1 MSSQDWGRVDDAGN
15 VYVRVAD
22 EERLIASWQA
32 GPPEEGL
39 SFYQRRFDGLNAE
52 VTLLE
57 KRLKAGG
64 VDPETALGTIAR
76 LKEQVAAGA
85 AVGDLATLDRRLDA
99 AVALVDQRKEAV
111 KEERKADKAKAL
123 ANREAMVI
131 EAEKLGISKTW
142 KVSGDRFRDLLEEWK
157 NAPRV
162 DRSTE
167 QAMWKRFSA
176 ARTSFDRARRSHFAA
191 LDVERE
197 KAKVIKARLADEA
210 EALTTSADL
219 AETSRRYRDLMAQW
233 KTAGRA
239 GKGDDEILWQRFK
252 AAQDAFFAR
261 KNEKDAEQGMEHAAN
276 LAAKQELAAKA
287 EALLPITDIGSAKAA
302 LRDISKAWEAIGHV
316 PRDDKAKIEQRLKK
330 VEDAA
335 RNAEQELW
343 KRQDPAARA
352 RSQDAVDQ
360 LLGVIAKLEK
370 QRDAASAKGD
380 QRGVDQAN
388 ESITARQE
396 WLLQAQSA
404 LAEFSQ

>member
-123 ANREAMVI
+123 ANREAIVV
-131 EAEKLGISKTW
+131 EAEKLGTSTTW
-142 KVSGDRFRDLLEEWK
+142 KASGDRFRDLLEEWK

-162 DRSTE
+162 DRSAE

-176 ARTSFDRARRSHFAA
+176 ARTTFDRARRSHFAA

-197 KAKVIKARLADEA
+197 KAKVIKGRL
-210 EALTTSADL
+210 
-219 AETSRRYRDLMAQW
+219 
-233 KTAGRA
+233 
-239 GKGDDEILWQRFK
+239 
-252 AAQDAFFAR
+252 
-261 KNEKDAEQGMEHAAN
+261 
-276 LAAKQELAAKA
+276 
-287 EALLPITDIGSAKAA
+287 
-302 LRDISKAWEAIGHV
+302 V
-316 PRDDKAKIEQRLKK
+316 
-330 VEDAA
+330 
-335 RNAEQELW
+335 
-343 KRQDPAARA
+343 
-352 RSQDAVDQ
+352 
-360 LLGVIAKLEK
+360 
-370 QRDAASAKGD
+370 
-380 QRGVDQAN
+380 
-388 ESITARQE
+388 
-396 WLLQAQSA
+396 
-404 LAEFSQ
+404 